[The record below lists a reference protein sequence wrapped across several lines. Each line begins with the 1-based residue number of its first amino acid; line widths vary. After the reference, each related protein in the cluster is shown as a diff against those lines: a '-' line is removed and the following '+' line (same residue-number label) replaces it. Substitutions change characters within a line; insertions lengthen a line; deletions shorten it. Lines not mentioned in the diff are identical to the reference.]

1 MLSVVI
7 LISGRGSNME
17 ATLNAKLPLTVKAV
31 ISNKAGALGLQI
43 ARDAGIATRVVDHL
57 AYPTREAFDDALLET
72 ITEYGPDLVVLAGFM
87 RVLTAQF
94 IDQLKGRIINIHP
107 SLLPS
112 FPGLRTHQRAIE
124 AGVKLHG
131 ATVHFVTAQL
141 DHGPIIAQAAVPV
154 LAGDD
159 AETLAARVLAQE
171 HLLYPEVLRR
181 FASGELCLP
190 GPANKSVLQPQVSC
204 VMENTVEDPTLTN
217 GSASLRAPW
226 N

>member
-17 ATLNAKLPLTVKAV
+17 AILNAKLPLTIKAV
-31 ISNKAGALGLQI
+31 ISNKPSATGLQT
-43 ARDAGIATRVVDHL
+43 ARDAGIETRIVDHL
-57 AYPTREAFDDALLET
+57 AYPSREAFDDALLKT
-72 ITEYGPDLVVLAGFM
+72 IAEYGPDLVVLAGFM

-94 IDQLKGRIINIHP
+94 IDALQGRIINIHP

-112 FPGLRTHQRAIE
+112 FTGLHTHQRAIE
-124 AGVKLHG
+124 AGVKIHG

-159 AETLAARVLAQE
+159 PDTLAARVLAQE
-171 HLLYPEVLRR
+171 HMLYPNVLRR

-190 GPANKSVLQPQVSC
+190 GPANASVVQPAVSC
-204 VMENTVEDPTLTN
+204 VMEDPTSTN